1 MPNFSDNYT
10 MHVLYN
16 EDPYIDVLDEYDGPQ
31 TNPGKTVEFLFAYR
45 GGVGTGRAGSFNIF
59 LFDRSDTTTEGTAT
73 DPEPDN
79 LPVVFGITPAVPL
92 AGRPSLLIPQ
102 TDILNAGGFISGIHA
117 ELIMGRWEAY
127 WTGSFKITA
136 PVAGSGE
143 GEITQDLTTFT
154 GQAQIVA

>member
-1 MPNFSDNYT
+1 M
-10 MHVLYN
+10 
-16 EDPYIDVLDEYDGPQ
+16 E
-31 TNPGKTVEFLFAYR
+31 
-45 GGVGTGRAGSFNIF
+45 
-59 LFDRSDTTTEGTAT
+59 TAK
-73 DPEPDN
+73 
-79 LPVVFGITPAVPL
+79 LTPMVPR
-92 AGRPSLLIPQ
+92 AGRPNLSIPQ

-117 ELIMGRWEAY
+117 ELVLGKWEAY

>member
-59 LFDRSDTTTEGTAT
+59 LYDRSDVAT
-73 DPEPDN
+73 DGTPDAPEAN
-79 LPVVFGITPAVPL
+79 LPAVFGVTPSVPR
-92 AGRPSLLIPQ
+92 AGRPNLSIPQ

-117 ELIMGRWEAY
+117 ILVLGKWEAY

>member
-1 MPNFSDNYT
+1 MPNFFDDYT

-31 TNPGKTVEFLFAYR
+31 TNPGMTVEFLFAYR

-59 LFDRSDTTTEGTAT
+59 LYDRSDVAT
-73 DPEPDN
+73 DGTPDTPEAD
-79 LPVVFGITPAVPL
+79 LPSVFGVTPTVPL
-92 AGRPSLLIPQ
+92 AGRPTLSIPQ

-117 ELIMGRWEAY
+117 ILVLGKWEAY

-136 PVAGSGE
+136 PIAGSGE

-154 GQAQIVA
+154 GQAQIVT